1 MEHPG
6 ERRIGD
12 GRRALLYTREPQY
25 NERERTSAD
34 DQLDACRALAHSLGY
49 EVPEDAHLRDG
60 DPNSAMNR
68 PAMRALIGQV
78 ATGAIGAIVTYSLD
92 RLGKPESEGLNALLR
107 ELRRREIP
115 LYLARVPLGYGY
127 HPGTGKLTHDAE
139 AVHRGNMEDWRP
151 PEFIII
157 PRENEQDDL
166 LADRLTLGR
175 AGQGQPED

>member
-1 MEHPG
+1 MAYLP
-6 ERRIGD
+6 RVVDR
-12 GRRALLYTREPQY
+12 
-25 NERERTSAD
+25 
-34 DQLDACRALAHSLGY
+34 QLDRLLAGLPAVAIEGPKAVGKTVTARRRVVATIALDD
-49 EVPEDAHLRDG
+49 DAERVFLRD
-60 DPNSAMNR
+60 DPQR
-68 PAMRALIGQV
+68 
-78 ATGAIGAIVTYSLD
+78 LD